1 MQQVERVWRRRLR
14 WRLAGAWMWPAF
26 AVLTV
31 VDGVVLALLPFYGDG
46 PGGFVPALLLA
57 GFLNLLA
64 VAVLAPLGGRVLR
77 RRRPDL
83 PRLVAADYAGAWML
97 TSIAALLLAG
107 GLVHRPSVAAEGE
120 AEQAVAEAVHNYVV
134 ARRASTAAAWRRS
147 TRCASSPATTA
158 PACRETTRAAGCACS
173 SGRTRPRRGSR
184 AIRTRRRTRST
195 AGTAASAR

>member
-46 PGGFVPALLLA
+46 PGGLVPALLLA

-77 RRRPDL
+77 RRRRDL
-83 PRLVAADYAGAWML
+83 PRLVAADYAGAWLL

-107 GLVHRPSVAAEGE
+107 GLVHRPSVAAEGD
-120 AEQAVAEAVHNYVV
+120 AEQAVAAAVHNYVV
-134 ARRASTAAAWRRS
+134 AQAREYRSGLTAIDAMRLEPDYYRA
-147 TRCASSPATTA
+147 CVP
-158 PACRETTRAAGCACS
+158 GDD
-173 SGRTRPRRGSR
+173 PRRWLCLFVGTDQDP
-184 AIRTRRRTRST
+184 AGVTRDPDQAPNAVYRRHGGFS
-195 AGTAASAR
+195 

>member
-1 MQQVERVWRRRLR
+1 MHQVERVWRRRLR

-31 VDGVVLALLPFYGDG
+31 VDGAVLALLPFYGDG
-46 PGGFVPALLLA
+46 PGGLVPALLLA

-64 VAVLAPLGGRVLR
+64 VAVFAPLGGRVLR

-107 GLVHRPSVAAEGE
+107 GLVHRPAVAAEGD
-120 AEQAVAEAVHNYVV
+120 AEQAVAAAVHNYVV
-134 ARRASTAAAWRRS
+134 AQAREYRGGLAAIDAMRLEPDYYRACVPGAD
-147 TRCASSPATTA
+147 
-158 PACRETTRAAGCACS
+158 
-173 SGRTRPRRGSR
+173 PRRWLCLFVGTDQDP
-184 AIRTRRRTRST
+184 AGVTRDPDQAPNAVYRRHGGFS
-195 AGTAASAR
+195 

>member
-46 PGGFVPALLLA
+46 PGGLVPALLLA
-57 GFLNLLA
+57 GFLNLLV
-64 VAVLAPLGGRVLR
+64 VAVLAPLGGRTLR

-83 PRLVAADYAGAWML
+83 PRMVAADYAGAWML
-97 TSIAALLLAG
+97 TSIAALLIAG

-120 AEQAVAEAVHNYVV
+120 AEQAVAEAVHDYVV
-134 ARRASTAAAWRRS
+134 ASAREYRAGLSAIDAMRLEPDYYR
-147 TRCASSPATTA
+147 
-158 PACRETTRAAGCACS
+158 ACVPGDD
-173 SGRTRPRRGSR
+173 PRRWLCLFVGTDQDP
-184 AIRTRRRTRST
+184 AGVTRDPDQAPNAVYRRHGGFS
-195 AGTAASAR
+195 

>member
-83 PRLVAADYAGAWML
+83 PRLVAADYAGAWLL

-134 ARRASTAAAWRRS
+134 AQAREYRGGLAAIDAMRLEPGYYRA
-147 TRCASSPATTA
+147 CVP
-158 PACRETTRAAGCACS
+158 GDD
-173 SGRTRPRRGSR
+173 PRRWLCLFVGTDQDP
-184 AIRTRRRTRST
+184 AGVTRDPDQAPNAVYRRHGGFS
-195 AGTAASAR
+195 

>member
-46 PGGFVPALLLA
+46 PGGLVPALLLA

-64 VAVLAPLGGRVLR
+64 VAVLAPLGGRALR

-107 GLVHRPSVAAEGE
+107 GLVHRPSVAAEGD

-134 ARRASTAAAWRRS
+134 AQAREYRGGLAAIDAMRLEPDYYRA
-147 TRCASSPATTA
+147 CVP
-158 PACRETTRAAGCACS
+158 GDD
-173 SGRTRPRRGSR
+173 PRRWLCLFVGTDQDP
-184 AIRTRRRTRST
+184 AGVTRDPDQAPNAVYRRHGGFS
-195 AGTAASAR
+195 

>member
-1 MQQVERVWRRRLR
+1 MERVERVWPRRLR

-64 VAVLAPLGGRVLR
+64 VAVFAPLAGRGLR

-83 PRLVAADYAGAWML
+83 PRLVASDYAGAWL
-97 TSIAALLLAG
+97 LGLIAALLLGG
-107 GLVHRPSVAAEGE
+107 GLVHRPSVAAADDDER
-120 AEQAVAEAVHNYVV
+120 AVAAAVHDYVLAQ
-134 ARRASTAAAWRRS
+134 ARRY
-147 TRCASSPATTA
+147 SPGLGAIDA
-158 PACRETTRAAGCACS
+158 MRLEPDYYRACVPSED
-173 SGRTRPRRGSR
+173 PRRWLCLFVSTDQRPPG
-184 AIRTRRRTRST
+184 ITRDPDQAPNAVYRQH
-195 AGTAASAR
+195 GGFG